1 MKKGRFLKTSAN
13 VKIEKYIYKKTHK
26 NSKHTKLSTQL
37 LTKIFISAGRLV
49 LFCVPTHLGLLRYE
63 NVKW

>member
-1 MKKGRFLKTSAN
+1 MIGFLKTSAN
-13 VKIEKYIYKKTHK
+13 VKIAKKQHKKHK